1 MLTVAQFR
9 KTFTDNGGLLA
20 GKIIEKVLKD
30 TPNKQLFA
38 QMVQKKEVRHFLVD
52 LLQQKIYEGSLYFKT
67 ETNQF
72 IFGYLDFPV
81 ISYTLNDMQVRQ
93 HNTTKKS

>member
-9 KTFTDNGGLLA
+9 KTFTDNGGLLS
-20 GKIIEKVLKD
+20 GKIIQKVLKD

-52 LLQQKIYEGSLYFKT
+52 LLQQKIYEGSLYFKA

-81 ISYTLNDMQVRQ
+81 ISYTPNDMQVR
-93 HNTTKKS
+93 